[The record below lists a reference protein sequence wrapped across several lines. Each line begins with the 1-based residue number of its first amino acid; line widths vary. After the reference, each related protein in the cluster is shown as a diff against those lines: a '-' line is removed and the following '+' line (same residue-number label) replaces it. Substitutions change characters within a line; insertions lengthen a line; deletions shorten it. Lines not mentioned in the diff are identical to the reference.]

1 MWRLLPDQ
9 SIFNKAMVCYDAD
22 STWKIEYARG
32 KALITNLKNKT
43 FTLIYT
49 GESGMA
55 DFQLVNNRFLFGMGT
70 DGGLRAYSLET
81 RQLIFT
87 QYMFENGGN
96 LIMTPD
102 GRMDANEQAQKLLY
116 TANGM
121 NINTFGNSV
130 ESSELGFIQVTG
142 LRKQLL
148 R

>member
-1 MWRLLPDQ
+1 
-9 SIFNKAMVCYDAD
+9 
-22 STWKIEYARG
+22 
-32 KALITNLKNKT
+32 
-43 FTLIYT
+43 
-49 GESGMA
+49 
-55 DFQLVNNRFLFGMGT
+55 MGT